1 MKYCSKKHGNPDDAE
16 FCHECGEKLQ
26 EKKRKGVRM
35 CPRCGTASLDYG
47 YCTHCGYIFS
57 SGGTMPGYK
66 MPFIEIKHCLK
77 CGMVNSKD
85 AEFCLECGC
94 KLGKPISI
102 PSELEQRLK
111 YLKQDHK
118 KKCREC
124 GYANIIYA
132 KFCVSCGHEFDEQSQ
147 PEYKT
152 VTVPLE
158 KLKKCKVCQHCKAV
172 NSNDAEF
179 CAECGASLTQQS
191 KPKLQPTS
199 KPQPKLNNGEKVCQ
213 KCKAVN
219 PKDAEFCAECGASL
233 TQQSKPKPQ
242 PTPKPQ
248 PKLNNGEKVCQKC
261 KTVNP
266 NDAEFCA
273 GCGASL
279 TLQPKPKPQSTH
291 RPQPTPMPQPK
302 SEPQSSYSSNSS
314 NNLSWGCLLVPLL
327 FGVIAILI
335 CVYGGFWKDFWLYVG
350 IGSLLVGI
358 EELIKKLKRL
368 F

>member
-66 MPFIEIKHCLK
+66 MPFIKIKHCLK
-77 CGMVNSKD
+77 CGVANPKD
-85 AEFCLECGC
+85 AEFCFKCGC
-94 KLGKPISI
+94 KLGEPLSFPPQMEK
-102 PSELEQRLK
+102 RLK
-111 YLKQDHK
+111 YLQDRK

-124 GYANIIYA
+124 GELNLTFAA
-132 KFCVSCGHEFDEQSQ
+132 FCIKCGHKFEEQS
-147 PEYKT
+147 EGENKT
-152 VTVPLE
+152 ESSLSS
-158 KLKKCKVCQHCKAV
+158 KIS
-172 NSNDAEF
+172 NS
-179 CAECGASLTQQS
+179 
-191 KPKLQPTS
+191 
-199 KPQPKLNNGEKVCQ
+199 GEKVCQ
-213 KCKAVN
+213 KCKA
-219 PKDAEFCAECGASL
+219 
-233 TQQSKPKPQ
+233 
-242 PTPKPQ
+242 
-248 PKLNNGEKVCQKC
+248 
-261 KTVNP
+261 VNP

>member
-1 MKYCSKKHGNPDDAE
+1 
-16 FCHECGEKLQ
+16 
-26 EKKRKGVRM
+26 
-35 CPRCGTASLDYG
+35 
-47 YCTHCGYIFS
+47 
-57 SGGTMPGYK
+57 
-66 MPFIEIKHCLK
+66 
-77 CGMVNSKD
+77 MVNSKD

-172 NSNDAEF
+172 NSN
-179 CAECGASLTQQS
+179 
-191 KPKLQPTS
+191 
-199 KPQPKLNNGEKVCQ
+199 
-213 KCKAVN
+213 
-219 PKDAEFCAECGASL
+219 DAEFCAECGASL

>member
-191 KPKLQPTS
+191 KPK
-199 KPQPKLNNGEKVCQ
+199 
-213 KCKAVN
+213 
-219 PKDAEFCAECGASL
+219 
-233 TQQSKPKPQ
+233 PQ